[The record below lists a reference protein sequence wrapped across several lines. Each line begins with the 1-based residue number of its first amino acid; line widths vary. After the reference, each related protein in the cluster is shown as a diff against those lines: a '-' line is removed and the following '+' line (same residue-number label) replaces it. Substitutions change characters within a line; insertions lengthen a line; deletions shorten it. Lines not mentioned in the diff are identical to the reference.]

1 MTGKRTENF
10 IYVRMEW
17 LGHKKFF
24 HAFNVLPDLEKTN
37 LSIKEKRYS
46 VEK

>member
-1 MTGKRTENF
+1 MSVWNGWDFNKV
-10 IYVRMEW
+10 IYS
-17 LGHKKFF
+17 HKIFF